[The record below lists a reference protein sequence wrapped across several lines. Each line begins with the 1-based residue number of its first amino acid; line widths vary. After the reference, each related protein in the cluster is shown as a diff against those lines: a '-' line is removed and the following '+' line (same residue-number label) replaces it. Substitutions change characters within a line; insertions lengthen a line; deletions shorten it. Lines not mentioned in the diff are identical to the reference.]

1 MLKERRG
8 KRKESGERLSFRVI
22 YCSLKRKWA
31 FCTYLMK
38 KAPSEYYSSFINNN
52 SSDQRKFFKAS
63 KYLLNIKDDIEF
75 PPHSVAFELANDLGN
90 FFRQTEDC
98 RY

>member
-1 MLKERRG
+1 
-8 KRKESGERLSFRVI
+8 
-22 YCSLKRKWA
+22 
-31 FCTYLMK
+31 MK
-38 KAPSEYYSSFINNN
+38 KAPCEYNSSFINNN
-52 SSDQRKFFKAS
+52 SSDQRKLFKAS